1 VERPALTPPVAAPD
15 ARLQRLRRFAHWMDA
30 EFRVPFTPLRIGLD
44 PIIGLVPGLGD
55 AAGALLAGWILVEAV
70 RLRASRATL
79 IRISGNIAADALIG
93 AVPVLGDALD
103 VAWKANLR
111 NVALLERHVGDPLRA
126 SSSDRRFVVLVV
138 SGVAILSLAVAVGGA
153 LLGAALLRAILP

>member
-1 VERPALTPPVAAPD
+1 
-15 ARLQRLRRFAHWMDA
+15 MDA

-55 AAGALLAGWILVEAV
+55 AAGALLSGWILVEAV
-70 RLRASRATL
+70 RLGVSRATL
-79 IRISGNIAADALIG
+79 LRISGNIAVDALTG
-93 AVPVLGDALD
+93 TVPVLGDALD
-103 VAWKANLR
+103 VAWRANLR

-138 SGVAILSLAVAVGGA
+138 SGVAILSLAVAIGGA